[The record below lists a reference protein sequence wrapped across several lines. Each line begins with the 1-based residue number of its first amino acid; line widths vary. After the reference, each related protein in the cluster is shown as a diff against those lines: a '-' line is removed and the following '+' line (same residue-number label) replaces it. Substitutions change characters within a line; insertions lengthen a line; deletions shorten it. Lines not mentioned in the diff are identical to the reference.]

1 MAVKKGLGAKGL
13 GIEALINHKMEDF
26 ENGADG
32 VLELNINKISPNRKQ
47 PRKYFNE
54 TALEEL
60 AVSLKNYGVI
70 QPIVVKKTNDGY
82 YEIIAGERRWR
93 AAKIAGLKTIPA
105 VVRIW
110 EEAEAFE
117 AALVEN
123 LQREDLNPMEEA
135 QSYYRLQSEFGL
147 SQEKIADKVGKSRP
161 AVSNAMRLLQLDSR
175 VQNFVMENKLT
186 GGHARALLPLPQEM
200 QFVLAEQIL
209 EQGLSVRAAELLVK
223 QKLEQKQETKQPPT
237 TQTNSVA
244 YQQIEEELKG
254 IFATKVTISKKKRKG
269 KIEIEYY
276 SDEDLNRLLVLMKK
290 LETER

>member
-32 VLELNINKISPNRKQ
+32 VLELNINKIAPNRKQ
-47 PRKYFNE
+47 PRKYFDE

-70 QPIVVKKTNDGY
+70 QPIVVKKTNDGF

-105 VVRIW
+105 VVRKW

-123 LQREDLNPMEEA
+123 LQRENLNPMEEA
-135 QSYYRLQSEFGL
+135 QSYHRLQHEFEL
-147 SQEKIADKVGKSRP
+147 SQEKIADKVGKSRS
-161 AVSNAMRLLQLDSR
+161 AVANAMRLLQLDSR

-186 GGHARALLPLPQEM
+186 GGHARALLPLPHEL
-200 QFVLAEQIL
+200 QFIFAEQII
-209 EQGLSVRAAELLVK
+209 EEGLSVRAVELLVK
-223 QKLEQKQETKQPPT
+223 QKLEQKAETKQTPT
-237 TQTNSVA
+237 SQANPSA
-244 YQQIEEELKG
+244 YHQMEEELKG
-254 IFATKVTISKKKRKG
+254 IFSTKVTISKKKHKG

-276 SDEDLNRLLVLMKK
+276 SDDDLDRLLVLMKK